1 MAHLERRLL
10 VAFLVFL
17 PLLSVRCVSK
27 QKTKVSWC
35 VLSDAEEQKCLDL
48 AGNATARNIRGT
60 LQCIR
65 GLSTRDCMDKIKNG
79 TADATSISA
88 DDIYAAGLCH
98 GLELAAGESYN
109 RVDGISY
116 YVVVIARRSSSDL
129 SLLEMHERSSCHPG
143 IRTTVGWTVPIG
155 YLVNTSQI
163 SVGEQC
169 NFPRAVGNFF
179 GYSCVPGVKDPQH
192 DPRGN
197 NPKNLCEA
205 CIGDEN
211 DRHICANN
219 HKERHYGE
227 AGALRCVAENLGD
240 VAFVKHTTVFAN
252 LDGKNQESWALDL
265 ELEDLKLLCPD
276 GTEAGL
282 DEYERCHLAAVPA
295 NAVVVRMEDKCRV
308 WKYLERLQNVFGNA
322 TEGFSLFSSAGYG
335 ESNLLFSDATHHLQ
349 RVLGSYT
356 SWLGPTYTTMLQ
368 AFECEAVLIIAL
380 SLQQASADGTGGRNP
395 EHQLPPH
402 PSVCVPPFCLSS
414 LPSVSHSL
422 TMSLAFSSVS
432 ILVLFQ
438 PITSSNILTGR
449 DNAGYYFFIARNIV
463 MDAFQSGP
471 ALMRSAWTL
480 AQSVSTLLIITHDCC
495 DLVPTPRQLELRL
508 RTISCKKME

>member
-1 MAHLERRLL
+1 MEHLERRLP
-10 VAFLVFL
+10 VAFLLLL
-17 PLLSVRCVSK
+17 PLLSVSCVSN
-27 QKTKVSWC
+27 QKTTVSWC

-60 LQCIR
+60 LQCVR
-65 GLSTRDCMDKIKNG
+65 GLNTRDCMDKIKNG
-79 TADATSISA
+79 TADAASMFA

-98 GLELAAGESYN
+98 GLELAAGESHN
-109 RVDGISY
+109 GVDGISY
-116 YVVVIARRSSSDL
+116 YVVAMARRSSSDL

-143 IRTTVGWTVPIG
+143 IPVGH
-155 YLVNTSQI
+155 
-163 SVGEQC
+163 
-169 NFPRAVGNFF
+169 FF

-219 HKERHYGE
+219 HQERHFGE

-240 VAFVKHTTVFAN
+240 VAFVKHTTVFDN

-276 GTEAGL
+276 GSEAGL
-282 DEYERCHLAAVPA
+282 DEHERCHLAAVPA

-308 WKYLERLQNVFGNA
+308 WKYLERLQNVFGNT

-335 ESNLLFSDATHHLQ
+335 QSDLLFSDATHHLQ

-368 AFECEAVLIIAL
+368 AFECE
-380 SLQQASADGTGGRNP
+380 G
-395 EHQLPPH
+395 
-402 PSVCVPPFCLSS
+402 FC
-414 LPSVSHSL
+414 
-422 TMSLAFSSVS
+422 
-432 ILVLFQ
+432 
-438 PITSSNILTGR
+438 
-449 DNAGYYFFIARNIV
+449 
-463 MDAFQSGP
+463 
-471 ALMRSAWTL
+471 
-480 AQSVSTLLIITHDCC
+480 
-495 DLVPTPRQLELRL
+495 
-508 RTISCKKME
+508 

>member
-1 MAHLERRLL
+1 MERLERKRP
-10 VAFLVFL
+10 VAFLLLL
-17 PLLSVRCVSK
+17 PLLSVSCISN
-27 QKTKVSWC
+27 QKTTVTWC

-48 AGNATARNIRGT
+48 AGNATVRNIRGT
-60 LQCIR
+60 LQCVR
-65 GLSTRDCMDKIKNG
+65 GLNTRDCMDKIKNG
-79 TADATSISA
+79 TADAASMFA

-98 GLELAAGESYN
+98 GLELAAGESHN
-109 RVDGISY
+109 GVDGISY

-169 NFPRAVGNFF
+169 NLPRAVGNFF

-219 HKERHYGE
+219 HRERHYGE

-240 VAFVKHTTVFAN
+240 VAFVKHTTVFDN

-282 DEYERCHLAAVPA
+282 EEYERCHLAAVPT

-308 WKYLERLQNVFGNA
+308 WKYLERLQNVFGN
-322 TEGFSLFSSAGYG
+322 TTVGFSLFSSAGYS
-335 ESNLLFSDATHHLQ
+335 ESDLLFSDATHHLQ

-368 AFECEAVLIIAL
+368 AFECEGKCA
-380 SLQQASADGTGGRNP
+380 
-395 EHQLPPH
+395 
-402 PSVCVPPFCLSS
+402 SVCLWK
-414 LPSVSHSL
+414 SV
-422 TMSLAFSSVS
+422 
-432 ILVLFQ
+432 
-438 PITSSNILTGR
+438 
-449 DNAGYYFFIARNIV
+449 
-463 MDAFQSGP
+463 
-471 ALMRSAWTL
+471 LMW
-480 AQSVSTLLIITHDCC
+480 IY
-495 DLVPTPRQLELRL
+495 
-508 RTISCKKME
+508 

>member
-1 MAHLERRLL
+1 MKRLDSRL
-10 VAFLVFL
+10 AVAIFLLCVI
-17 PLLSVRCVSK
+17 CVSA
-27 QKTKVSWC
+27 QKTTVSWC
-35 VLSDAEEQKCLDL
+35 VVSDAEEQKCLDL
-48 AGNATARNIRGT
+48 AGNATAHNIRGT
-60 LQCIR
+60 LLCVR
-65 GLSTRDCMDKIKNG
+65 GMNSRDCMQKIKNG
-79 TADATSISA
+79 TADAANMFA
-88 DDIYAAGLCH
+88 DDIYAAGLCY

-109 RVDGISY
+109 GVDGINF
-116 YVVVIARRSSSDL
+116 YVVAMARRSSSDL

-169 NFPRAVGNFF
+169 NFPRAVGDFF
-179 GYSCVPGVKDPQH
+179 GYSCVPGIKDPEH

-219 HKERHYGE
+219 HRERHYGE

-240 VAFVKHTTVFAN
+240 VAFVKHTTLFDN

-282 DEYERCHLAAVPA
+282 HEHERCHLAAVPTS
-295 NAVVVRMEDKCRV
+295 AVAVRMEDKCRV
-308 WKYLERLQNVFGNA
+308 WKFLERVQTAFGNA

-335 ESNLLFSDATHHLQ
+335 QSDVLFSDSTHHLL

-356 SWLGPTYTTMLQ
+356 SWLGPSYTTALQ
-368 AFECEAVLIIAL
+368 AFECEVPPQFLTPHPPTPPPPPHNNPPGQML
-380 SLQQASADGTGGRNP
+380 SL
-395 EHQLPPH
+395 LK
-402 PSVCVPPFCLSS
+402 
-414 LPSVSHSL
+414 VSGHDRR
-422 TMSLAFSSVS
+422 SSV
-432 ILVLFQ
+432 
-438 PITSSNILTGR
+438 
-449 DNAGYYFFIARNIV
+449 
-463 MDAFQSGP
+463 
-471 ALMRSAWTL
+471 
-480 AQSVSTLLIITHDCC
+480 
-495 DLVPTPRQLELRL
+495 LVPLQSPGLRL
-508 RTISCKKME
+508 DGADITKAERCRPDVWFNGRGKCAG